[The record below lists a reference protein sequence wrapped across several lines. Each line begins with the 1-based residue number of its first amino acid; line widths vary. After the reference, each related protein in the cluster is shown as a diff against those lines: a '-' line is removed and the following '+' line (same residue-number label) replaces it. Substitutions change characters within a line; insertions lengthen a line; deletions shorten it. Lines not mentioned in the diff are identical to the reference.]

1 MMKKTKCD
9 LQVKRMNNEFQLLQ
23 QPEHRRLLRL
33 KNKRY
38 WYFFPKWEIANE
50 KIRQKRT
57 FTHFSGFFTMD
68 KFLLIFS
75 YSIGICFECTKD
87 E

>member
-33 KNKRY
+33 KNSFTVTAETKQ
-38 WYFFPKWEIANE
+38 
-50 KIRQKRT
+50 KI
-57 FTHFSGFFTMD
+57 
-68 KFLLIFS
+68 LIFLAKMGS
-75 YSIGICFECTKD
+75 FA
-87 E
+87 